1 MAKELTFTFE
11 GNNYTL
17 AFTRN
22 TVKIM
27 EANGFNAE
35 ELRAKPN
42 LSIERLFAGAF
53 LAHHKHTKQE
63 VIDKIF
69 KQLPQKDVLLTKL
82 FEMYNEPMEALFA
95 EPDEG
100 NAVSW
105 TATF

>member
-1 MAKELTFTFE
+1 MAKQIVFTHE
-11 GNNYTL
+11 GKEYTL
-17 AFTRN
+17 AFTRS

-42 LSIERLFAGAF
+42 LNIEKLFAGAF
-53 LAHHKHTKQE
+53 LANHKYVKQD
-63 VIDKIF
+63 VINRIYTS
-69 KQLPQKDVLLTKL
+69 LTNKDELLSKL
-82 FEMYNEPMEALFA
+82 VEMYSEPMEALLA